1 MPYNIDMPENTKVL
15 FIEDDD
21 FLRSLV
27 VTKLEKEGL
36 QVATASDGKDAME
49 RINAEK
55 PDLLLLD
62 IMLPNNKDPKAGFQ
76 VLEEVRNSIDW
87 KTLKVIIFS
96 NLGDEEDLRR
106 GEELGADEYLIKAN
120 FTLDELVE
128 KIKGMLA

>member
-1 MPYNIDMPENTKVL
+1 MPENKKIL

-27 VTKLEKEGL
+27 VTKLEKEGF
-36 QVATASDGKDAME
+36 QVATASDGKGAMD

-55 PDLLLLD
+55 PALLLLD
-62 IMLPNNKDPKAGFQ
+62 IMLPDTKQQKAGFDI
-76 VLEEVRNSIDW
+76 LKDVRDSVEW

-128 KIKGMLA
+128 KIKAMLG